1 MLKLSRFF
9 ALSYGMIGALCLLFA
24 PTSEAA
30 SVTGGNF
37 SGRLKYDCG
46 FNTCALDSVFLQNF
60 SIETPFGNIVDFE
73 GFRTEPVNIHSVT
86 GLSPEGWA
94 TLDTKI
100 DFSLRLLGRVRTQ
113 DNHILTLNNSLLRLQ
128 AEVDSGTVVDE
139 QTQAGTA
146 SILGGFIEEG
156 TFQEEPILPTSQ
168 ESGQLVFKNTVTGR
182 WFDPPTA
189 YGFEYSMLSNS
200 VFTQILG
207 FPTGFSN
214 LFTITVGN
222 RVLGQFQ
229 PGDTVDF
236 VALLGQGVSS
246 FSLTGINP
254 LADPENPTAFPLQLT
269 FNTNTADFQMTA
281 LSPNQPE
288 SVPEPST
295 VLGSLLCIALGATAK
310 RKLQQ

>member
-1 MLKLSRFF
+1 MLKPYRLF
-9 ALSYGMIGALCLLFA
+9 ALSYGIIGAFSLLFA
-24 PTSEAA
+24 PTTEAA

-37 SGRLKYDCG
+37 SGSLRYDCSI
-46 FNTCALDSVFLQNF
+46 NTCELDSVFLTNF

-73 GFRTEPVNIHSVT
+73 GVRTAPVDIHSVT

-94 TLDTKI
+94 TLNTKI
-100 DFSLRLLGRVRTQ
+100 DFSSRITGRVRTQ
-113 DNHILTLNNSLLRLQ
+113 DNRILTLNNTLLRLQ
-128 AEVDSGTVVDE
+128 AEVESGTDVDE
-139 QTQAGTA
+139 RTQAGTA

-156 TFQEEPILPTSQ
+156 TFQEEPILPNSQ
-168 ESGQLVFKNTVTGR
+168 ESGQFIFRNTVTGR
-182 WFDPPTA
+182 WLDPPTA
-189 YGFEYSMLSNS
+189 YGFEYAMLSDS
-200 VFTQILG
+200 LFTQILG

-214 LFTITVGN
+214 PFTITVGN

-254 LADPENPTAFPLQLT
+254 LVDPDNPTAFPLQLA
-269 FNTNTADFQMTA
+269 FNTNTADLTMTA
-281 LSPNQPE
+281 LSANQPE

-295 VLGSLLCIALGATAK
+295 VLGSLLFLGLGATAK
-310 RKLQQ
+310 RKLQK